1 MEERGE
7 DVVGRRV
14 GIKCDDLQGLKRGDG
29 EKGGGE
35 GGGGKGEKWGER

>member
-14 GIKCDDLQGLKRGDG
+14 GIKWDDPQGLKRGDG
-29 EKGGGE
+29 EKGRGE